1 MSAEDQPYQVM
12 PPLSADEYAA
22 LRDDIAAR
30 GVLVPVEY
38 DETGEILDGHHRVQ
52 ICGELGISQWP
63 RLIRHG
69 LTETE
74 KRQHA
79 RRLNLDRRHLDR
91 EQRRQLIAEDL
102 RERPEAS
109 DRAIAASLGVDH
121 KTVGSVRDGL
131 ESTGEIP
138 QSTER
143 QGRDRRTYKIVQFVP
158 ATDEEKRGLLVSA
171 KAVRFEAEADG
182 RERRR
187 TLQQAL
193 SDETAKLPT
202 GRRFPVL
209 YADPPWHRKQG
220 VTGRSYENHYPTMSW
235 DDICALPIKDLLLPD
250 AWVFLWIPRAHMF
263 ALHAVDM
270 EFATDDGVVIT
281 RKVLLP
287 LAWAVARAWGCDGYS
302 TAWVWTKTDEEHP
315 EDQGGGVIAYDQD
328 EILLLFK
335 RGRGLPKPATDEKFG
350 SNHRERSKPLGHSR
364 KPEFYRE
371 MIATMCGGL
380 PVMELF
386 ARVDAEHPLPDNWHA
401 WGNEAPAQDSLAKAD
416 AEIVATEGAQAPA
429 AEGVNSAASRLAGGR
444 TPAPAEDDVVAA
456 SSSADQFSDTP
467 GCTASSEGNAAM
479 LPVAS
484 PTLSADDGLDLPAC
498 LRRSNSDSGVESKTG
513 GASRCP
519 LEHASGTASQ
529 DKPAEATGNDAL
541 ADIAQAVKPAQP
553 AVSYDRI
560 SEQPETAYSTDRQIA
575 GVASSLSEPDE
586 FTILKAFSSFATP
599 DRFTIIGPYAVDY
612 IARGLVFKY
621 GGVTDWGLTAAGYD
635 RLDEL
640 KRARAGLA
648 SKVLTP
654 PAVSDLSDDERDM
667 REVLAAV
674 AGAYRSDLSVT
685 SRTAYERDLIGLGF
699 LSVIDDCGGLAVTDA
714 GHAWLRE

>member
-109 DRAIAASLGVDH
+109 DRCIGAGLGVDH
-121 KTVGSVRDGL
+121 KTVGAVRIEL

-158 ATDEEKRGLLVSA
+158 STDDEKRGLLVSA

-187 TLQQAL
+187 ALQQAL
-193 SDETAKLPT
+193 SDETAKLPM
-202 GRRFPVL
+202 GRRFPVV

-220 VTGRSYENHYPTMSW
+220 VTGRSYENHYPTMTW
-235 DDICALPIKDLLLPD
+235 DDICALPVRDLLLPD

-263 ALHAVDM
+263 ALHTVDM
-270 EFATDDGVVIT
+270 EFATDDGCVIT
-281 RKVLLP
+281 RKVQMP
-287 LAWAVARAWGCDGYS
+287 LAWAVARAWGCDSYS
-302 TAWVWTKTDEEHP
+302 TAFVWTKTDEEHP
-315 EDQGGGVIAYDQD
+315 EDQGGGVITFDQD

-335 RGRGLPKPATDEKFG
+335 RGRGLPKPDTKEKFG

-386 ARVDAEHPLPDNWHA
+386 ARVDAEHPLPPKWEG
-401 WGNEAPAQDSLAKAD
+401 WGNQTSPSSDDATAESATITNETAETSIAVSLPSCANLQLRPAETIAPK
-416 AEIVATEGAQAPA
+416 
-429 AEGVNSAASRLAGGR
+429 SAADESSAGGA
-444 TPAPAEDDVVAA
+444 TTLPVAA
-456 SSSADQFSDTP
+456 SVISAPTDPVDVTADAVDEFADTIDSVAP
-467 GCTASSEGNAAM
+467 ELAAAS
-479 LPVAS
+479 
-484 PTLSADDGLDLPAC
+484 
-498 LRRSNSDSGVESKTG
+498 
-513 GASRCP
+513 
-519 LEHASGTASQ
+519 
-529 DKPAEATGNDAL
+529 AEAAP
-541 ADIAQAVKPAQP
+541 PAP
-553 AVSYDRI
+553 D
-560 SEQPETAYSTDRQIA
+560 
-575 GVASSLSEPDE
+575 SEPDE

-599 DRFTIIGPYAVDY
+599 DRFTIIGPVAADY

-640 KRARAGLA
+640 KRERAGLA
-648 SKVLTP
+648 PKVLTP

-667 REVLAAV
+667 RDVLAAI

-685 SRTAYERDLIGLGF
+685 ARTAYERDLIGLGF
-699 LSVIDDCGGLAVTDA
+699 LSVIDDCGGLAVTEA
-714 GHAWLRE
+714 GHAWLRETESDASPSLTQPEPLTPVQINMFGAVR

>member
-187 TLQQAL
+187 ALQQAL
-193 SDETAKLPT
+193 SDETAKLPM
-202 GRRFPVL
+202 GRRFPVV

-220 VTGRSYENHYPTMSW
+220 VTGRSYENHYPTMTW
-235 DDICALPIKDLLLPD
+235 DDICALPVKDVLLPD

-263 ALHAVDM
+263 ALHTVDM
-270 EFATDDGVVIT
+270 EFATDDGCVIT
-281 RKVLLP
+281 RKVQLP
-287 LAWAVARAWGCDGYS
+287 LAWAVARAWGCDSYS
-302 TAWVWTKTDEEHP
+302 TAFVWTKTDEEHP

-335 RGRGLPKPATDEKFG
+335 RGRGLPKPDTKEKFG

-386 ARVDAEHPLPDNWHA
+386 ARVNAEHPLPPKWEG
-401 WGNEAPAQDSLAKAD
+401 WGNQTSPSSDDATTESATITNETAETSIAVSLPSCANLQLRPAETIAPGSTAD
-416 AEIVATEGAQAPA
+416 E
-429 AEGVNSAASRLAGGR
+429 SFAGGA
-444 TPAPAEDDVVAA
+444 T
-456 SSSADQFSDTP
+456 T
-467 GCTASSEGNAAM
+467 
-479 LPVAS
+479 LPVAAFV
-484 PTLSADDGLDLPAC
+484 LSAPTDPVDVTADAVDEFADTI
-498 LRRSNSDSGVESKTG
+498 DSVAPELA
-513 GASRCP
+513 GAS
-519 LEHASGTASQ
+519 
-529 DKPAEATGNDAL
+529 AEAAPPPPD
-541 ADIAQAVKPAQP
+541 
-553 AVSYDRI
+553 
-560 SEQPETAYSTDRQIA
+560 SEA
-575 GVASSLSEPDE
+575 DE
-586 FTILKAFSSFATP
+586 FTVLKAFSSFATP
-599 DRFTIIGPYAVDY
+599 DRFAVIGPVAVDY

-640 KRARAGLA
+640 KRERAGVA
-648 SKVLTP
+648 PKVLTP
-654 PAVSDLSDDERDM
+654 PAVSDLSDEEQEM

-674 AGAYRSDLSVT
+674 AGAYRADLSA
-685 SRTAYERDLIGLGF
+685 SRRASYERDLIGHGF
-699 LSVIDDCGGLAVTDA
+699 LSVIDDCGGLAVTEA
-714 GHAWLRE
+714 GHAWLRETEATNAPAPLTQPEPLTPVQINMFGAAR